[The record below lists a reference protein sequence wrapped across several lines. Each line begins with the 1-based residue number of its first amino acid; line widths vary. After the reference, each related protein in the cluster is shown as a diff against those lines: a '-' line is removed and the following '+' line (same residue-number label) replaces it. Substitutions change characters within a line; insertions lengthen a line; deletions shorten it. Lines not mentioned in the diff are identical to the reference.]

1 MTLSTPQRSLRICLD
16 TSRKW
21 PLSTSLY
28 HLCIAYLGGWGG
40 GEGKIEKKVNI
51 FFLNMR
57 KKYQLFGPASSL
69 D

>member
-21 PLSTSLY
+21 SLSTSLY

-51 FFLNMR
+51 FF
-57 KKYQLFGPASSL
+57 KYEEKISAVWSRIIT
-69 D
+69 